1 MGDEMTEP
9 LHDAGARP
17 ALQYDDPETWAPR
30 EAPLDM
36 PCQDVEPRLR
46 LIDLAQVLR
55 LILPGQRI

>member
-1 MGDEMTEP
+1 MTEP
-9 LHDAGARP
+9 LYPTGCERVLNGDE
-17 ALQYDDPETWAPR
+17 PETWAPR

-46 LIDLAQVLR
+46 LLDLAQVLR